1 MTKPCVICHMM
12 ASLDGRIDCA
22 MTEFLGSKAY
32 YEALDELHCDTMF
45 EGKTTVAMHYAAPG
59 VFSEVSSE
67 FLAEESFFKAGESD
81 VWQVV
86 TDTRGT
92 LLWPEDTG
100 AGRISLVSRQATK
113 GYLAYL
119 RTCGVSYIVAGDR
132 TIDFKKAIDVL
143 VKEFGTK
150 RIAVVGGGTL
160 NGSFLRE
167 GLLDEVSMVYGAGI
181 DGRSRFVTAFEG
193 VADDHAEPYHLQLI
207 SAKPMAEDAV
217 WLRYRMKN

>member
-1 MTKPCVICHMM
+1 MM

-22 MTEFLGSKAY
+22 MTEFLGSQAY
-32 YEALDELHCDTMF
+32 YEALKALRCDTML

-59 VFSEVSSE
+59 VFSEASPEPV
-67 FLAEESFFKAGESD
+67 AEESFWKAGD
-81 VWQVV
+81 AKVWQVV

-100 AGRISLVSRQATK
+100 AERVCLVSRQATK

-119 RTCGVSYIVAGDR
+119 REAGVSYIVAGDKA
-132 TIDFKKAIDVL
+132 IDLAKAIDVL
-143 VKEFGTK
+143 VREFGAK
-150 RIAVVGGGTL
+150 RIAVVGGGRL
-160 NGSFLRE
+160 NGSFLKE

-207 SAKPMAEDAV
+207 SAQPMAEDAV